1 MNLMIKKMCRC
12 AANVPPI
19 GNWRNG
25 KCQLA
30 TREVPITNWQHEK
43 CQLPIG
49 NTRSANYQL
58 AARQHLNSDSSQQ
71 TTNPV

>member
-1 MNLMIKKMCRC
+1 MNLMVKKKCVDVPPMCRQLVIG
-12 AANVPPI
+12 VPKI
-19 GNWRNG
+19 
-25 KCQLA
+25 A
-30 TREVPITNWQHEK
+30 NWQHEK

-71 TTNPV
+71 TTNLELFLDLHQYP